1 MTTPKQIVETYVL
14 HTVTNLVYTLRKNT
28 SALPYDIAEQ
38 LDDSYTS
45 LDHRTTWD
53 HWVGSATTDELLEAA
68 DGYGVDYDLDDYRLY
83 DIIDKLSDIY
93 DDDSDDF
100 ISTMGLDLEEYE
112 CLEFWAVD
120 GYLARELMQR
130 GEKVLE
136 DIFDFSY
143 VWCRCESGQMIE
155 ADDVIVRIAEGR

>member
-14 HTVTNLVYTLRKNT
+14 HNVSNLVYTLRKNT
-28 SALPYDIAEQ
+28 SALPHDIAEQ
-38 LDDSYTS
+38 LDNSYTS
-45 LDHRTTWD
+45 LDRRTTWD
-53 HWVGSATTDELLEAA
+53 QWVGAATTDELLDAA
-68 DGYGVDYDLDDYRLY
+68 DSYGVDYDPDDYRVW

-100 ISTMGLDLEEYE
+100 ISTVGLDLEEYE

-120 GYLARELMQR
+120 GHLARELMRR

-143 VWCRCESGQMIE
+143 VWCRCDSGQMIE
-155 ADDVIVRIAEGR
+155 ADYVIRRIAEGR

>member
-14 HTVTNLVYTLRKNT
+14 HTVTDLVYTLRKNT
-28 SALPYDIAEQ
+28 SALPHDIAEQ

-45 LDHRTTWD
+45 LDRRTTWD
-53 HWVGSATTDELLEAA
+53 RWVEDATTEDLLDVA
-68 DGYGVDYDLDDYRLY
+68 DSYGVDYDPDDYRLR

-93 DDDSDDF
+93 NDDSDDF

-112 CLEFWAVD
+112 CLEFWVVD
-120 GYLARELMQR
+120 DYLAWELMRR

-143 VWCRCESGQMIE
+143 VWCRCTSGQMIE